1 MTEHQS
7 SVASPVEKAPVEGAG
22 DLEWRRT
29 LYERFGP
36 AQIAVS
42 PDGREIHAMAPIE
55 LGLVVGSFA
64 IVEREADGHDV
75 VVQIRSAHLDERPGP
90 ELQVATDLD
99 VPGAHVVAATARPLL
114 RVVACA
120 GAVLGTFDDD
130 GFRRT
135 DAVAPFGERRIR
147 CADRD
152 EIATIAAGLTP
163 TPAIAV
169 GVHSGTEDVP
179 AVVAAKGFSRHTF
192 MCGQSGSGK
201 TYTTGA
207 LFERLLAETTLPLV
221 VLDPNSDHIHL
232 GRLAET
238 GADDLSTE
246 AARFA
251 EAAASVRVVRA
262 RGHDGG
268 HVLCADVSDLPLQA
282 QALLLR
288 LHPVHDAVEYDAFR
302 RLASTLPVPYSM
314 HDLVTAADA
323 QAPDDPSSAA
333 IAMRIRNLGV
343 ADWDVWRRPGEVSIA
358 GLDLRSERCLVFDL
372 GSLASPDERTA
383 VALAVLGNRWR
394 LRADRRP
401 VLIAI
406 DEAHNVF
413 PAATDDA
420 LLQATGDLG
429 VLIAGEGR
437 KFGLHLFVASQR
449 PAKVHPNVV
458 SQCDNLMLMRMNGA
472 GDVEDLVSAFSHVPE
487 AMIRSVTGFGL
498 GQALLAGPISPVP
511 VFVRIGRRLSPEGGA
526 DVPTTW
532 AEPPTAAG

>member
-1 MTEHQS
+1 MNEHQS
-7 SVASPVEKAPVEGAG
+7 SVEPHVEQTSAAGVG
-22 DLEWRRT
+22 DLDWRRT

-36 AQIAVS
+36 AQVAMS
-42 PDGREIHAMAPIE
+42 TDGREIHAMAPIE

-64 IVEREADGHDV
+64 IVETDLDGPGL
-75 VVQIRSAHLDERPGP
+75 VVQIRAAHLDERPGP

-99 VPGAHVVAATARPLL
+99 VPGAHVVAATVRPLL
-114 RVVACA
+114 RVVTCS
-120 GAVLGTFDDD
+120 GAVLGTLGDD

-147 CADRD
+147 CADHD
-152 EIATIAAGLTP
+152 EIAAIAKGLTP
-163 TPAIAV
+163 APAIAV
-169 GVHSGTEDVP
+169 GFQAGTEDVA

-201 TYTTGA
+201 TYTTGGI
-207 LFERLLAETTLPLV
+207 FERLLAETSLPLV

-238 GADDLSTE
+238 ADTTTE

-251 EAAASVRVVRA
+251 AAAAAVRVVRA
-262 RGHDGG
+262 RGHESD
-268 HVLCADVSDLPLQA
+268 HVLCADVSDLPLEA

-288 LHPVHDAVEYDAFR
+288 LHPVHDAVEFDAFR
-302 RLASTLPVPYSM
+302 RLAAALPVPYSM
-314 HDLVTAADA
+314 HDLVAAADE
-323 QAPDDPSSAA
+323 QASDDASIAA
-333 IAMRIRNLGV
+333 IAMRIRNLGI

-358 GLDLRSERCLVFDL
+358 GLDLRAERCLVFDL
-372 GSLASPDERTA
+372 GSLPSSDERTA
-383 VALAVLGNRWR
+383 VSLAVLGNRWR

-420 LLQATGDLG
+420 LLQATSELG

-472 GDVEDLVSAFSHVPE
+472 GDVEDLVTSFSHVPA

-511 VFVRIGRRLSPEGGA
+511 VFVQIGRRLSPEGGA

-532 AEPPTAAG
+532 AEPPRRSDS

>member
-7 SVASPVEKAPVEGAG
+7 SAASHVGATPAG
-22 DLEWRRT
+22 DARDLDWRRT

-36 AQIAVS
+36 AQVAMS
-42 PDGREIHAMAPIE
+42 TDGREIHAMVPIE

-64 IVEREADGHDV
+64 VVEAAADGLDV
-75 VVQIRSAHLDERPGP
+75 VVQIRSSRLEERPGP

-99 VPGAHVVAATARPLL
+99 VAGAHVIAAAARPLL
-114 RVVACA
+114 RVVTCS
-120 GAVLGTFDDD
+120 GAVLGTLDGD

-135 DAVAPFGERRIR
+135 DAVAPFGECRVR
-147 CADRD
+147 CAYHD

-163 TPAIAV
+163 SPAIAV
-169 GVHSGTEDVP
+169 GVQSGTEDVP

-207 LFERLLAETTLPLV
+207 IFERLLAETSLPLV
-221 VLDPNSDHIHL
+221 VLDPNSDHVHL

-238 GADDLSTE
+238 ESTTTE
-246 AARFA
+246 SARFA
-251 EAAASVRVVRA
+251 AAAAAVRVVRA
-262 RGHDGG
+262 RGHDSD

-288 LHPVHDAVEYDAFR
+288 LHPVHDAVEFDAFR
-302 RLASTLPVPYSM
+302 RLAATLPLPYSM
-314 HDLVTAADA
+314 HDLVAAADQ
-323 QAPDDPSSAA
+323 QASDDPSIAA
-333 IAMRIRNLGV
+333 IAMRIRNLGI

-358 GLDLRSERCLVFDL
+358 GLDLRAERCLVFDL
-372 GSLASPDERTA
+372 GSLPSSDERTA

-394 LRADRRP
+394 SRADRRP

-420 LLQATGDLG
+420 LLQATSDLG

-437 KFGLHLFVASQR
+437 KFGLHLFIASQR

-472 GDVEDLVSAFSHVPE
+472 ADVEDLVASFSHVPE

-511 VFVRIGRRLSPEGGA
+511 VFVKIGRRLSPEGGA

-532 AEPPTAAG
+532 AEPPSVGDS

>member
-1 MTEHQS
+1 MTEHQAPDTPHMEAG
-7 SVASPVEKAPVEGAG
+7 SVGVG
-22 DLEWRRT
+22 DMDWRRT

-36 AQIAVS
+36 AQVAVS
-42 PDGREIHAMAPIE
+42 NDGREIHAMAPIE

-64 IVEREADGHDV
+64 VVETGAAGQGI
-75 VVQIRSAHLDERPGP
+75 VVQIRSSRLDERPGP
-90 ELQVATDLD
+90 ELRVATDLD
-99 VPGAHVVAATARPLL
+99 LPGAHVVEATARPLL
-114 RVVACA
+114 RVVTCS
-120 GAVLGTFDDD
+120 GAVLGTLDGD
-130 GFRRT
+130 GFRRA
-135 DAVAPFGERRIR
+135 DAVEPFGEHRIR

-152 EIATIAAGLTP
+152 EIATIATGLAP
-163 TPAIAV
+163 SPAIPV
-169 GVHSGTEDVP
+169 GVQSGTDDVP

-207 LFERLLAETTLPLV
+207 IFERLLAETSLPLV

-238 GADDLSTE
+238 DDTTPE

-251 EAAASVRVVRA
+251 AAAASVRVVRA
-262 RGHDGG
+262 RGHDSD

-288 LHPVHDAVEYDAFR
+288 LHPVHDAVEFDAFR
-302 RLASTLPVPYSM
+302 RLAATLPVPYSV
-314 HDLVTAADA
+314 HGLATAADE
-323 QAPDDPSSAA
+323 QASDDPSVAA
-333 IAMRIRNLGV
+333 IGMRIRNLGI

-413 PAATDDA
+413 PATTDDA
-420 LLQATGDLG
+420 LLHATSDLG

-458 SQCDNLMLMRMNGA
+458 SQCDNLVLMRMNGA
-472 GDVEDLVSAFSHVPE
+472 GDVEDLVTSFSHVPE

-511 VFVRIGRRLSPEGGA
+511 VFVKIGRRLSPEGGA

-532 AEPPTAAG
+532 AEPPPSRDS